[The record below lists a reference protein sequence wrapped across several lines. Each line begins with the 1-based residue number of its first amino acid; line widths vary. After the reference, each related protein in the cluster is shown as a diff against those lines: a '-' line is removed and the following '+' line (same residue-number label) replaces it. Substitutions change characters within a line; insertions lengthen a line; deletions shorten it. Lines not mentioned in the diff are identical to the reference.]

1 MSEHTQ
7 QDVLSVFST
16 APAVWLIR
24 RVCVNGEMWEVC
36 SECREADFPA
46 LKLSKSEQFTAHWVI
61 LSMISQPCRD
71 SEHPGWCPNNR
82 R

>member
-36 SECREADFPA
+36 LECREADFSA
-46 LKLSKSEQFTAHWVI
+46 LKLSKV
-61 LSMISQPCRD
+61 
-71 SEHPGWCPNNR
+71 
-82 R
+82 

>member
-1 MSEHTQ
+1 MCFNTLRFEILRHTINLFLGADMSEHTQ

-36 SECREADFPA
+36 LECREADFSA
-46 LKLSKSEQFTAHWVI
+46 LKLSKV
-61 LSMISQPCRD
+61 
-71 SEHPGWCPNNR
+71 
-82 R
+82 

>member
-36 SECREADFPA
+36 SECREADFSA
-46 LKLSKSEQFTAHWVI
+46 LKLSKV
-61 LSMISQPCRD
+61 
-71 SEHPGWCPNNR
+71 
-82 R
+82 

>member
-1 MSEHTQ
+1 MLTTNTDIFLLYEMCFNTLRFEILGADMSEHTQ

-46 LKLSKSEQFTAHWVI
+46 LKLSKV
-61 LSMISQPCRD
+61 
-71 SEHPGWCPNNR
+71 
-82 R
+82 

>member
-36 SECREADFPA
+36 SECRLFRFEAF
-46 LKLSKSEQFTAHWVI
+46 KSLSS
-61 LSMISQPCRD
+61 SQPA
-71 SEHPGWCPNNR
+71 G
-82 R
+82 